1 MTMLTIKQAAEEMGV
16 SYWTVKALVDE
27 AFDEPRKAR
36 WKVGKHFR
44 NLSTS
49 TAQRR
54 IIRIYSSA
62 LGPDE

>member
-27 AFDEPRKAR
+27 AYEDPRRAR
-36 WKVGKHFR
+36 WKKGKHFR

-54 IIRIYSSA
+54 IIRIYSTA
-62 LGPDE
+62 LEPDE

>member
-1 MTMLTIKQAAEEMGV
+1 MKMLTVKEAAKRLGV

-27 AFDEPRKAR
+27 AYDEPRKAR

-62 LGPDE
+62 LEPDE